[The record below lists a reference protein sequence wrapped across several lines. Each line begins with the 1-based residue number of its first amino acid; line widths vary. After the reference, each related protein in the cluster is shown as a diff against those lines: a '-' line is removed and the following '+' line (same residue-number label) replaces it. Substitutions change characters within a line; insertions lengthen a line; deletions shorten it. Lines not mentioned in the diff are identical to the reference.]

1 MKTGSKFLAG
11 ILRIFTAIGALI
23 VFVTVVPV
31 NAWMAHRL
39 AGSIEEPE
47 GEVLIVLSGGKFADG
62 VMAENSLLRS
72 FYAVRAYQHH
82 KFQQIIITGGGA
94 PTPIA
99 ESMKEFIVMKG
110 VPKEIVT
117 VETAAQSTRDSAV
130 NLKPMLDR
138 VPGRRVLLTSDYH
151 MFRARRAFEKA
162 GIHVLINPVP
172 DVIKRSESR
181 LRRWQAFQDLAL
193 EATKVGY
200 YFSRSWI

>member
-1 MKTGSKFLAG
+1 MVARSRVFRELLLIFAALGFLV
-11 ILRIFTAIGALI
+11 F
-23 VFVTVVPV
+23 FVTVFPV

-72 FYAVRAYQHH
+72 FYAVRAFQHH

-117 VETAAQSTRDSAV
+117 LETAAQSTRESAV
-130 NLKPMLDR
+130 NLKPMLDKI
-138 VPGRRVLLTSDYH
+138 PGTKVLLTSDYH

-162 GIHVLINPVP
+162 GIRVLINPVP